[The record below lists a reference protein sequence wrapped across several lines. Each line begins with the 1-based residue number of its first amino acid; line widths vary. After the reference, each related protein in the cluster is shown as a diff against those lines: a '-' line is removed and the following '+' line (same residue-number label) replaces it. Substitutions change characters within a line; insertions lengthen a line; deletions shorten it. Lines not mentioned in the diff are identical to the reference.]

1 MKRLTGRTLGEI
13 GDREVETQVL
23 LLEHEI
29 PPNVFSK
36 EVLDCLPPS
45 DWRITEENARGRE
58 VVVAPTFDV

>member
-29 PPNVFSK
+29 PPNV
-36 EVLDCLPPS
+36 LDCLPPS

-58 VVVAPTFDV
+58 VVVAPNLDR

>member
-45 DWRITEENARGRE
+45 DWRITGENARGRE
-58 VVVAPTFDV
+58 VVVAPNLDR

>member
-1 MKRLTGRTLGEI
+1 MGVTRRTLGEI

-36 EVLDCLPPS
+36 EGLDCLPPS
-45 DWRITEENARGRE
+45 DWRITEEDARGRE
-58 VVVAPTFDV
+58 VGAPPVFEW

>member
-1 MKRLTGRTLGEI
+1 M
-13 GDREVETQVL
+13 L

-58 VVVAPTFDV
+58 VVVAPNLDR